1 MACPVDQER
10 KGAADFIA
18 AQISKGLSSDVS
30 LQNLDGFYKLRLDAT
45 ANIKERDV
53 YVGFCAI
60 VRHVALRIQQLS
72 AESNTLNDD
81 GAAQPSRLILPASQT
96 DFMCSDADDSER
108 IDIGLEHRP
117 VDTIVYDEGSG
128 KGKEAAHRTSAK
140 EGVRYADLLLVVEA
154 KQSNTRTNF
163 DKAYVQ
169 LFRYT
174 RKIYETQ
181 HNRRF
186 AWGVVVC
193 GTQVQVCAFG
203 PNYAM
208 ASPSIDMAVS
218 EDCAKLA
225 GLLVNWSFCE
235 EHVLGYD
242 TSLTFTDEHGCWE
255 IKVPIEGPECSNN
268 MTTESTGY
276 KTFYSHIMML
286 AADRLFGRHTRCFV
300 ATAEKPSGDN
310 PIEFLEGN
318 FIIKDAWPE
327 VGDELGD
334 CSRDEIGYLRKIR
347 DTLGAIDELHG
358 LYPRLEAGGL
368 VRIKLNHEADEL
380 FEDTTR
386 NIFSRLDS
394 NSTDREI
401 PVRVHKRIAMSPV
414 GKPLRELTSVHELV
428 IVMADAMRCH
438 DAILR
443 HCDVLHRDIS
453 PNNILFTRDKA
464 GMIQGMLIDFDH
476 AIRGSVENGQPHAER
491 TGTLPFMSVAN
502 LEGSKHRRTALDD
515 WESVIYMLC
524 WFGVFGL
531 NQATTTA
538 NRVAKH
544 PQIDKWL

>member
-1 MACPVDQER
+1 MSV
-10 KGAADFIA
+10 
-18 AQISKGLSSDVS
+18 
-30 LQNLDGFYKLRLDAT
+30 
-45 ANIKERDV
+45 
-53 YVGFCAI
+53 
-60 VRHVALRIQQLS
+60 
-72 AESNTLNDD
+72 ESNSLHDYSVVK
-81 GAAQPSRLILPASQT
+81 PSRLILPASQT

-117 VDTIVYDEGSG
+117 VDTIVSDEGSS
-128 KGKEAAHRTSAK
+128 KGKEATRRASTK
-140 EGVRYADLLLVVEA
+140 KGVSYADLLLVVEA

-186 AWGVVVC
+186 AWGMVVC
-193 GTQVQVCAFG
+193 GTQVQVCVFG

-208 ASPSIDMAVS
+208 ASPSIDMVDS
-218 EDCAKLA
+218 EDCAKLV

-235 EHVLGYD
+235 DHILGYD
-242 TSLTFTDEHGCWE
+242 TSLTFIDEHGCWE
-255 IKVPIEGPECSNN
+255 IKVPIEAPESSND
-268 MTTESTGY
+268 MTAESRGY

-286 AADRLFGRHTRCFV
+286 TADRLFGRHTRCFV
-300 ATAEKPSGDN
+300 ATAEEPSANN
-310 PIEFLEGN
+310 PIEFLEGS

-334 CSRDEIGYLRKIR
+334 YSRDEIGYLRKIR
-347 DTLGAIDELHG
+347 DTLGAIDDLHG
-358 LYPRLEAGGL
+358 LYPRLEAGGR
-368 VRIKLNHEADEL
+368 VRIKLNPETDEF

-386 NIFSRLDS
+386 GILSRMDS
-394 NSTDREI
+394 NSTVDEI
-401 PVRVHKRIAMSPV
+401 PIRGHKRIAMSPV
-414 GKPLRELTSVHELV
+414 GKPLRELASVHELV

-443 HCDVLHRDIS
+443 HCDILHRDIS
-453 PNNILFTRDKA
+453 PNNILFTRDET
-464 GMIQGMLIDFDH
+464 GMVQGMLIDFDH
-476 AIRGSVENGQPHAER
+476 AIRGSVDNGQPHAER

-515 WESVIYMLC
+515 WESAIYMLC

-538 NRVAKH
+538 SRTAKH